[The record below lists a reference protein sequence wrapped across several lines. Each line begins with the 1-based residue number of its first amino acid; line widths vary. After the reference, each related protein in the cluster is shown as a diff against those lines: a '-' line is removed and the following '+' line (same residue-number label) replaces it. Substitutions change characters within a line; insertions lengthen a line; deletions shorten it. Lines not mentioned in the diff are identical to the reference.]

1 MASKLHIYEQRTGM
15 AKKFCIRNK
24 ILIAFFI
31 MIVVDLGVL
40 FILEKQTEKDL
51 LRNQNDYRELLTS
64 NSPFDVILTGDLQ
77 SSFYFNRSV
86 PARPPGICYAGR
98 APDYWDT
105 LVPRDTLRRRSPERR
120 GGRRPRRRAPSS
132 RSPD

>member
-1 MASKLHIYEQRTGM
+1 M

-31 MIVVDLGVL
+31 LIVVDLGVL

-86 PARPPGICYAGR
+86 PAMEARGLTTASVGIYRQFRNRVFTKCDA
-98 APDYWDT
+98 ACAAAH
-105 LVPRDTLRRRSPERR
+105 RRY
-120 GGRRPRRRAPSS
+120 G
-132 RSPD
+132 